1 MVLQVDSSRPTAQLP
16 CQGKVIGITVAKD
29 EASFRPAAVDCFLGI
44 PYALPPV
51 GDRRFRP
58 AENLPPSPEH
68 VFDASKYG
76 PAAPGKQLVKPAPGS
91 PALVYS
97 EDCLTANVFRQAGS
111 TSPGRLLPVAVYIHG
126 GAFNRGTAT
135 MHNTASMMSWA
146 EEPFVAIS
154 FNYRVGALGFLPS
167 SLSAKEGVLNLGLK
181 DQIVLLEW
189 VKENAAAFG
198 GDPEN
203 ITLFGLSAGAHS
215 IGHHLMHY
223 EEDIKPLFN
232 RVIIESGAPT
242 SRAVRPYDAPVH
254 EEQFKNFLAAAGV
267 PLDLPQDEI
276 FPFLRSLPSETVQ
289 HAQNEVFD
297 KYNPS
302 LKWAFQP
309 VIDGDIIPRPPLDTW
324 RMGKWHKVPIM
335 TGFQRNE
342 GSLYVNKA
350 MSKSEE
356 FVDFFR
362 ELLPLLSE
370 EDLQTIDKLY
380 PDPATIPTSPYKEER
395 DGVGPQYKR
404 IEAAYGHYAYVAP
417 ARQTAEFA
425 STCVPVYL
433 YQWAAISTLLNGAQ
447 HADNMRYEVC
457 DPKVLAV
464 SENQAELAKTINSY
478 VTNFITRG
486 DPNAAGNSESRPIWE
501 AYNKGSAKAMV
512 FGLGNEEL
520 IGGGLG
526 KAATVVDD
534 EWGRKESEFWWS
546 KVDLSQQ

>member
-1 MVLQVDSSRPTAQLP
+1 MRTVKDHQVSASQPVNFTMVLQVDSSRPTAQLP

-58 AENLPPSPEH
+58 AEKLPPSPEH

-111 TSPGRLLPVAVYIHG
+111 TSPDRLLPVAVYIHG

-215 IGHHLMHY
+215 
-223 EEDIKPLFN
+223 
-232 RVIIESGAPT
+232 
-242 SRAVRPYDAPVH
+242 
-254 EEQFKNFLAAAGV
+254 
-267 PLDLPQDEI
+267 
-276 FPFLRSLPSETVQ
+276 
-289 HAQNEVFD
+289 
-297 KYNPS
+297 
-302 LKWAFQP
+302 
-309 VIDGDIIPRPPLDTW
+309 
-324 RMGKWHKVPIM
+324 
-335 TGFQRNE
+335 
-342 GSLYVNKA
+342 
-350 MSKSEE
+350 
-356 FVDFFR
+356 
-362 ELLPLLSE
+362 
-370 EDLQTIDKLY
+370 
-380 PDPATIPTSPYKEER
+380 
-395 DGVGPQYKR
+395 
-404 IEAAYGHYAYVAP
+404 
-417 ARQTAEFA
+417 
-425 STCVPVYL
+425 
-433 YQWAAISTLLNGAQ
+433 
-447 HADNMRYEVC
+447 
-457 DPKVLAV
+457 V
-464 SENQAELAKTINSY
+464 S
-478 VTNFITRG
+478 
-486 DPNAAGNSESRPIWE
+486 
-501 AYNKGSAKAMV
+501 
-512 FGLGNEEL
+512 
-520 IGGGLG
+520 
-526 KAATVVDD
+526 
-534 EWGRKESEFWWS
+534 
-546 KVDLSQQ
+546 